1 MKQENESVSVTDS
14 IKNWPIHDRPRE
26 KLLVKGEKSLS
37 DSELLAIVLR
47 NGTQGMSATDLARN
61 IMVKFGSFRSLS
73 SAQENDWGAFRG
85 IGKAKIA
92 QIRASLEIGRRL
104 WQDSLANP
112 KIRLDNAKIAANL
125 LMPRMRDAKKELFV
139 VLFLDNQNRLIEAVD
154 LATGTVNEV
163 RPIIREIFHE
173 ALKKSASGIICAHN
187 HPSGDIHPSVEDI
200 NLTKEIQNVGK
211 IMNAIL
217 RDHIIIAGD
226 RYFSFVDEGLF
237 NDQ

>member
-1 MKQENESVSVTDS
+1 MKQENERVSVTDS

-125 LMPRMRDAKKELFV
+125 LMPRM
-139 VLFLDNQNRLIEAVD
+139 
-154 LATGTVNEV
+154 
-163 RPIIREIFHE
+163 
-173 ALKKSASGIICAHN
+173 
-187 HPSGDIHPSVEDI
+187 
-200 NLTKEIQNVGK
+200 
-211 IMNAIL
+211 
-217 RDHIIIAGD
+217 
-226 RYFSFVDEGLF
+226 
-237 NDQ
+237 